1 MTKKL
6 CKDCKYYR
14 KDWWKHFIEKN
25 DYWDICMRP
34 NYDNPVSGIPN
45 HYRCGYE
52 RTYEYLCGP
61 EGTYWE
67 KK

>member
-14 KDWWKHFIEKN
+14 RNWLEHIVNKN

-34 NYDNPVSGIPN
+34 NDNNPVSGIPN

-61 EGTYWE
+61 EATYW
-67 KK
+67 KAK